1 MKVYEVNGKQFQFA
15 DGEQPEG
22 AVEVAPS
29 QAAEPKGRTPQ
40 NKAKATAN
48 K

>member
-1 MKVYEVNGKQFQFA
+1 MKVYEVNGKQFQFT

-22 AVEVAPS
+22 AVEVAP
-29 QAAEPKGRTPQ
+29 EKPTETKGRTPQ
-40 NKAKATAN
+40 NKARAAAN